1 MAVAVI
7 GSALRARHPRDVYL
21 DPREFSGVVV
31 VLGIWNPTES
41 ADNASAAHWPKVRD
55 GLGRCDSR
63 TRGAPGGSGRC
74 NRRSVPVAFVLR
86 ACRRSR
92 VAVFTLR
99 GQTFCETV
107 CAVDDVAFRVGRAE
121 ISNWA
126 VRCGRRSPSRR
137 AVLVPVCSKPAD
149 AVADVGDAVPV
160 SHDRPP
166 NGPASRAAARQP
178 AVLSGQKRRGEPD
191 GRQPGHARRGD
202 SGGHRRGAGQK
213 PPPRA
218 GRGTTRSGECRP
230 AGRAG

>member
-7 GSALRARHPRDVYL
+7 GSALRARHPRDDVYL

-31 VLGIWNPTES
+31 VLGIWNPTET
-41 ADNASAAHWPKVRD
+41 ADNASAVHWPKVRD

-63 TRGAPGGSGRC
+63 TTGAPGAATVDPFRWPLCSVPAGVPGSRC
-74 NRRSVPVAFVLR
+74 SRCVDRRSA
-86 ACRRSR
+86 RRS
-92 VAVFTLR
+92 APLTMSHS
-99 GQTFCETV
+99 GW
-107 CAVDDVAFRVGRAE
+107 GRAE

-191 GRQPGHARRGD
+191 GRQRGHAQRGD

-213 PPPRA
+213 PPPRE
-218 GRGTTRSGECRP
+218 GRGTTRSGESRP